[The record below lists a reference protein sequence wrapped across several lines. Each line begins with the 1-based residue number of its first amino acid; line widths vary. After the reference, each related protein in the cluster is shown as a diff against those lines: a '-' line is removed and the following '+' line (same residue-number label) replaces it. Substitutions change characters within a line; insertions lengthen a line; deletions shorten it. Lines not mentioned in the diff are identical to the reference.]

1 MNTLHKFAVL
11 TLSAV
16 LTVCLLAGCGASASS
31 TASSAASSV
40 ASSVTASE
48 AASSAASKA
57 QATVEFT
64 VTAAD
69 GSVSS
74 VLLNVTDGEKLSTAL
89 AEAGII
95 SQEEAEAGFVTTVNG
110 ETADYDKDQAW
121 WCLTDAAGE
130 MTTVGVADI
139 ELHDGDSYALPTPR
153 GKKPVALHTRVL
165 RLVLSGLM
173 GALLVVS
180 KQAMSGLPNL
190 EPVSL
195 LIILFALELPRETP
209 GAITVFI
216 LLQGVLYGFGLWWVM
231 YLYVW
236 YLLALLAWLLR
247 RMDNAFFWAVF
258 SGLYGLCF
266 GGLCAAVYLFAK
278 TPAFA
283 LSWWLSGLSY
293 DALHGVGNFVLML
306 LLYRPLCRALQ
317 MAKKQLRV

>member
-40 ASSVTASE
+40 ASSVAASE
-48 AASSAASKA
+48 VASSAASKA

-95 SQEEAEAGFVTTVNG
+95 SQEEADAGFVTTVNG
-110 ETADYDKDQAW
+110 ETADYDKQAW

-139 ELHDGDSYALPTPR
+139 ELHDGDSYAFTYTK
-153 GKKPVALHTRVL
+153 G
-165 RLVLSGLM
+165 
-173 GALLVVS
+173 
-180 KQAMSGLPNL
+180 
-190 EPVSL
+190 
-195 LIILFALELPRETP
+195 
-209 GAITVFI
+209 
-216 LLQGVLYGFGLWWVM
+216 
-231 YLYVW
+231 
-236 YLLALLAWLLR
+236 
-247 RMDNAFFWAVF
+247 
-258 SGLYGLCF
+258 
-266 GGLCAAVYLFAK
+266 
-278 TPAFA
+278 
-283 LSWWLSGLSY
+283 
-293 DALHGVGNFVLML
+293 
-306 LLYRPLCRALQ
+306 
-317 MAKKQLRV
+317 

>member
-1 MNTLHKFAVL
+1 MNYLHKFAVL

-16 LTVCLLAGCGASASS
+16 LSVCLLAGCGASASS

-40 ASSVTASE
+40 ASSVAASE

-64 VTAAD
+64 ITAAD

-139 ELHDGDSYALPTPR
+139 ELHDGDSYAFTYTK
-153 GKKPVALHTRVL
+153 G
-165 RLVLSGLM
+165 
-173 GALLVVS
+173 
-180 KQAMSGLPNL
+180 
-190 EPVSL
+190 
-195 LIILFALELPRETP
+195 
-209 GAITVFI
+209 
-216 LLQGVLYGFGLWWVM
+216 
-231 YLYVW
+231 
-236 YLLALLAWLLR
+236 
-247 RMDNAFFWAVF
+247 
-258 SGLYGLCF
+258 
-266 GGLCAAVYLFAK
+266 
-278 TPAFA
+278 
-283 LSWWLSGLSY
+283 
-293 DALHGVGNFVLML
+293 
-306 LLYRPLCRALQ
+306 
-317 MAKKQLRV
+317 